1 MLNFVCTNHVCS
13 RSSLFYCI
21 SNKNWTK
28 LMRHCQIQCN
38 FGGIDDL
45 CKLGK
50 RIFNCTDMQIMHFI
64 LDKILKLLTYH
75 TPFYHQSLQSY
86 LISKKTVRFF
96 GPPCINYGSSLYH
109 FRDKARSPS
118 DRHTVWWEKN
128 WNGVATR
135 WWKKCDDRFSR
146 FNRIPSCD
154 RQTDGQTSCD
164 GIRTIHSIAL

>member
-1 MLNFVCTNHVCS
+1 
-13 RSSLFYCI
+13 
-21 SNKNWTK
+21 
-28 LMRHCQIQCN
+28 MRHCQIQCN

-75 TPFYHQSLQSY
+75 TPFYHQSLQRY

-118 DRHTVWWEKN
+118 DRHTVWWEKTGMV
-128 WNGVATR
+128 WLPDGEKSVMTGFAVSIEYRRVT
-135 WWKKCDDRFSR
+135 
-146 FNRIPSCD
+146 D
-154 RQTDGQTSCD
+154 RQTDRHLATASALYIASRCKKLFDMQYTSV
-164 GIRTIHSIAL
+164 GAVTARIIKRLTLL